1 MAKLKLPLNNLIIM
15 NSEELARKIEA
26 ILFIAGEPVTFQKLA
41 DTLEVPL
48 EEIKKT
54 IQVMQNEYQNNRRG
68 LSLVIF
74 DEQVQL
80 TTAPDLGESIEKF
93 LQKILKEDLT
103 PAALETLSIIAYKGP
118 ISRAEIDNIRGV
130 NSSYILR
137 NLLIRGLITRE
148 IDPHRANAFVY
159 KVSFD
164 FLRKM
169 GLEKI
174 EALPD
179 YEKYHN
185 L

>member
-1 MAKLKLPLNNLIIM
+1 M
-15 NSEELARKIEA
+15 NDLSRKIEA
-26 ILFIAGEPVTFQKLA
+26 ILFIAGEPVEFQRMA
-41 DTLEVPL
+41 DLLEVTV
-48 EEIKKT
+48 EEIRQSFQE
-54 IQVMQNEYQNNRRG
+54 IQNDYQTNKRG
-68 LSLVIF
+68 LALIIF
-74 DEQVQL
+74 DDQAQL
-80 TTAPDLGESIEKF
+80 TTAPDLGETIEKF

-137 NLLIRGLITRE
+137 NLLIRGLINRE
-148 IDPHRANAFVY
+148 IDPNRANAFIY
-159 KVSFD
+159 KISFD

-174 EALPD
+174 EELPD

>member
-1 MAKLKLPLNNLIIM
+1 M
-15 NSEELARKIEA
+15 NDLSRKIEA
-26 ILFIAGEPVTFQKLA
+26 ILFVAGEPVEFQRLA
-41 DTLEVPL
+41 DLLEVPVK
-48 EEIKKT
+48 EIRQS
-54 IQVMQNEYQNNRRG
+54 IQEVQNDYQTNKRG
-68 LSLVIF
+68 LALIVF
-74 DEQVQL
+74 DDQVQL
-80 TTAPDLGESIEKF
+80 TTASDLGETIEKF

-103 PAALETLSIIAYKGP
+103 PASLETLSIIAYKGP

-137 NLLIRGLITRE
+137 NLLIRGLINRE
-148 IDPHRANAFVY
+148 IDPHRANAFIY
-159 KVSFD
+159 KISFD

-174 EALPD
+174 EELPD

>member
-1 MAKLKLPLNNLIIM
+1 M
-15 NSEELARKIEA
+15 NDLSRKIEA
-26 ILFIAGEPVTFQKLA
+26 ILFIAGEPVEFQRMA
-41 DTLEVPL
+41 DLLEVPV
-48 EEIKKT
+48 EEIRQSFQE
-54 IQVMQNEYQNNRRG
+54 IQNDYQTNKRG
-68 LSLVIF
+68 LALIIF
-74 DEQVQL
+74 DDQAQL
-80 TTAPDLGESIEKF
+80 TTAPDLGETIEKF

-137 NLLIRGLITRE
+137 NLLIRGLINRE

-159 KVSFD
+159 KISFD

-174 EALPD
+174 EELPD